1 MSARVREMGAI
12 LTRHALWP
20 NGRGAVAGATARPE
34 EATRLDTPCP
44 CDHPR
49 GTLAGDARASMVPW
63 GCERGRPGTRIQ
75 LTQSDKRREIWLKIF
90 SSPASAPRHTS
101 EAPGSLRTATV
112 SSSRPHAVYVVSL
125 QARKDT
131 PPGGSR
137 PTRSARVR
145 ISHSRKK
152 TVSTK
157 LLEAQALG
165 SMATTA
171 PKTADYTPSRRSL
184 ELCPRSYDLVERAEL
199 DTLCV
204 QLEGLPTVRSPS
216 DRRRASN
223 LPTFFP

>member
-1 MSARVREMGAI
+1 MLAPAWCPGVVSGD
-12 LTRHALWP
+12 
-20 NGRGAVAGATARPE
+20 GRGA
-34 EATRLDTPCP
+34 
-44 CDHPR
+44 
-49 GTLAGDARASMVPW
+49 
-63 GCERGRPGTRIQ
+63 RIQ
-75 LTQSDKRREIWLKIF
+75 LTQSDKRRERFPSKIF
-90 SSPASAPRHTS
+90 SSPASAPRHTWRVRS
-101 EAPGSLRTATV
+101 TRVVEDGDSIVLAHSRGLRSFTPSPQRHAPG
-112 SSSRPHAVYVVSL
+112 
-125 QARKDT
+125 
-131 PPGGSR
+131 
-137 PTRSARVR
+137 R
-145 ISHSRKK
+145 ISAHALGTSSDLAQQEE

-204 QLEGLPTVRSPS
+204 QLEGMPTVRSPS